1 MPRETLVGTRIRE
14 RRTLAG
20 LRQAELAR
28 RSGISASYLNLIEHN
43 RRRIGGKVLQDIA
56 RTLDVKPAVLAD
68 GAEASLI
75 ASLRDAVGDRAS
87 GVPELQRVEELANR
101 FPAWSQLL
109 DESFQRTTSLEKRL
123 EAASDRL
130 THDPYLAAA
139 FHDVLSSVTSI
150 RSAASIL
157 SDTAELE
164 PAWRDRF
171 HRNLNEDSAR
181 LAESSQSLVN
191 YFDNTEDAGTG
202 ITTPEDEVE
211 AFLKAHNFRFPD
223 FEKETS
229 SERMIEVEADKMRS
243 AAARYMLEGF
253 LRQYRRDVQALSADR
268 LIKAVAEFGID
279 PLQLA
284 NDLSVDVT
292 LVMRRLASL
301 DENRI
306 PTPVGLVICDSS
318 GALSYRKPVEG
329 FAIPRFGAGC
339 PVWPLY
345 RSLSVPL
352 QLFQTQM
359 THSGDQSKMYQSFA
373 IAVPVTPPEY
383 NQPPLLRAYM
393 LILPLVL
400 GKPDVK
406 PPQKVGKARHTRVGV
421 SCRLCVEATCAARRE
436 PSILAEGL

>member
-56 RTLDVKPAVLAD
+56 RALDVEPAVLAD

-75 ASLRDAVGDRAS
+75 ASLRDAVGDRAG

-101 FPAWSQLL
+101 FPAWSRVLN
-109 DESFQRTTSLEKRL
+109 ESFQRITSLEKRL
-123 EAASDRL
+123 AAASDRL

-191 YFDNTEDAGTG
+191 YFDNTEDAGIG

-211 AFLKAHNFRFPD
+211 AFLQAHNFQIPA
-223 FEKETS
+223 FEAETS
-229 SERMIEVEADKMRS
+229 SEEMIQVEAGKMRS
-243 AAARYMLEGF
+243 AAARFMLESF
-253 LRQYRRDVQALSADR
+253 LKQYWWDVQALSADR

-284 NDLSVDVT
+284 QHLLVDVT

-301 DENRI
+301 DENQI
-306 PTPVGLVICDSS
+306 PTPVGLVICDAS
-318 GALSYRKPVEG
+318 GALSYRKPVAG

-345 RSLSVPL
+345 RTLSAPL

-359 THSGDQSKMYQSFA
+359 TYSGDQRGVYQSYA
-373 IAVPVTPPEY
+373 IAVPVTPSAY
-383 NQPPLLRAYM
+383 NQPPLLRGYM
-393 LILPLVL
+393 LIRPVALNKSDA
-400 GKPDVK
+400 KPRQQ
-406 PPQKVGKARHTRVGV
+406 PENEQHTRVGV
-421 SCRLCVEATCAARRE
+421 SCRLCVEVSCAARRE